1 MRDSPLYYILQAR
14 IQAAKGSNEESVTTL
29 LAAMKLPGVKQ
40 AGECV
45 IESVSGIEVYL
56 CIRVLLLHIVIKYI
70 YFYSIKRELAIQLN
84 LKPQIAL
91 IGPLTDLPA
100 ASGAAP
106 KKKGKKAISL
116 ADRVSVYLD
125 LAQAYWKLGRTTE
138 ANKVIQD
145 AETEFTGTTE
155 EIRCVRCHRIYDV
168 LNLKITPSLR
178 LSPYSIN
185 SLLLMSPSHNLHL
198 ST

>member
-1 MRDSPLYYILQAR
+1 MPF
-14 IQAAKGSNEESVTTL
+14 NL
-29 LAAMKLPGVKQ
+29 L
-40 AGECV
+40 
-45 IESVSGIEVYL
+45 
-56 CIRVLLLHIVIKYI
+56 IR
-70 YFYSIKRELAIQLN
+70 
-84 LKPQIAL
+84 
-91 IGPLTDLPA
+91 T

-155 EIRCVRCHRIYDV
+155 EIRYG
-168 LNLKITPSLR
+168 KG
-178 LSPYSIN
+178 
-185 SLLLMSPSHNLHL
+185 
-198 ST
+198 